1 VMMGAELQ
9 WGRRQNFT
17 DGWEYDD
24 YRVQMGFRYNFDFK
38 VLGEKNK

>member
-1 VMMGAELQ
+1 MGAELQ